1 MFRIGKEKERNQ
13 IVKQPKADNNDAGYR
28 KKQPGG
34 EMHLGL
40 SCWSGPNPDISFSK
54 EKTLTIWSLL
64 SLIVWGL
71 VKLNTHQPAEDSFVL
86 I

>member
-1 MFRIGKEKERNQ
+1 MMLGIG
-13 IVKQPKADNNDAGYR
+13 

-71 VKLNTHQPAEDSFVL
+71 VKLNTHQPAEDSVVL